1 MVVSIALSP
10 KADRARMIETIGS
23 LSVSDDRLVA
33 PSFPGENEPEAE
45 RWLMLFGPGEAR
57 LSKNDAERAASQVAT
72 LPGIAGAHADY
83 LTGEAVR
90 NWLAAS
96 VART

>member
-1 MVVSIALSP
+1 
-10 KADRARMIETIGS
+10 
-23 LSVSDDRLVA
+23 
-33 PSFPGENEPEAE
+33 
-45 RWLMLFGPGEAR
+45 MLFGPGEAR